1 MSATVVSKKI
11 LWRVW
16 AALLFLLLLTW
27 GLAQLDLHHFNVAAA
42 LTIALLKMLLVLL
55 FFMHVRYQ
63 PRLTWL
69 FVIAGFIWFMIMV
82 DLTLSDYMS
91 RGAVPGAAS
100 ESWKHGAWPAPIQQQ
115 PGPQSATPTAAP
127 ASESGFY
134 CGRMHP

>member
-1 MSATVVSKKI
+1 MSAAIVPKKV

-42 LTIALLKMLLVLL
+42 LTIALLKMLLVIL
-55 FFMHVRYQ
+55 FFMRVRYQ

-69 FVIAGFIWFMIMV
+69 FVIAGFLWFMIMV

-91 RGAVPGAAS
+91 RGAVPGSVS
-100 ESWKHGAWPAPIQQQ
+100 ESWKHGLWPSPAKERPAPK
-115 PGPQSATPTAAP
+115 PTTPLPP
-127 ASESGFY
+127 A
-134 CGRMHP
+134 R